1 MGPEVW
7 VLRSGLG
14 RRAPEGFAI
23 SCSTS
28 AFLFGNYA
36 PRMPVRTVLLQNI
49 DKPSG
54 IIGAL
59 CHRSPN
65 LFASGLQLAS
75 AGCAKR
81 LQLKQGTPQK
91 SRLSEN
97 TKCMR
102 EGHSKAA
109 RPRCRIAWHHV
120 EAQVPEQD
128 LPDERED
135 HPVSDDEGQEVH
147 KHREGRLSAGRR
159 SRR

>member
-59 CHRSPN
+59 CNRSPN
-65 LFASGLQLAS
+65 LFASELQLAS

-81 LQLKQGTPQK
+81 LQLLHLPTIDAHIEPQTNVK
-91 SRLSEN
+91 NSFMLSIQSFTAMLSSCFQPGSTSSSARTVLATTSTSADTSTKTN
-97 TKCMR
+97 T
-102 EGHSKAA
+102 H
-109 RPRCRIAWHHV
+109 
-120 EAQVPEQD
+120 
-128 LPDERED
+128 
-135 HPVSDDEGQEVH
+135 
-147 KHREGRLSAGRR
+147 
-159 SRR
+159 